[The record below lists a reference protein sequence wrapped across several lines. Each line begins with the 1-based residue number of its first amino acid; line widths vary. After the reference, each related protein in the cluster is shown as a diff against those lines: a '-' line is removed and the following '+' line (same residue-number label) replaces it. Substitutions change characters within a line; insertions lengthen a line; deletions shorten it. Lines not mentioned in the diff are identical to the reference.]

1 MSIELNLLQAKA
13 KQQINEFI
21 ETKGEIP
28 CMLLTGPAGSG
39 KTFITSMCLPKTGVF
54 YAAFTNKAS
63 KVLKTA
69 VLKNVDGN
77 GCGFGTIH
85 KMLVLDPQIK
95 ESYVPS
101 KIVNSSM
108 EISEVK
114 NLYDLEA
121 EPGMEG
127 SVYEKPETSL
137 DNDDG
142 YIEKLDFSYDYK
154 KTEYLK
160 DYKFWVFD
168 ECSTISTE
176 LYEYIM
182 STYRYMIMF
191 NVKPQLLF
199 LGDIYQLPP
208 VKEKISSIFKI
219 AVAEW
224 PIAKLNK
231 IMRSENL
238 KILQLNKHMYNF
250 MKTENYDIEDFPK
263 NILGPGV
270 FDIKLNS
277 GDLISAYCYDE
288 NIDKILLTYTN
299 KNCDETNFKIQCI
312 LDGVGYDPKKNVKFI
327 QFKENDRCVLDM
339 VVSKSTHTLINGVYV
354 LQKINKSMIYSGDV
368 FIVLEADE
376 CLVKTSLTGLLPSI
390 GNFKAQKLTIQN
402 VSDEKEVYEVFWL
415 DPDQVTKAKMA
426 LRRSVSFRIKYSF
439 LMKEFNAI
447 YPVLKRGYCMTVY
460 KAQGSQYE
468 NVYVNLNSFYYTF
481 VKDSSLYMNL
491 YKSVYTACS
500 RAKSEL
506 FVSYYI
512 P

>member
-1 MSIELNLLQAKA
+1 MNVELNKLQAKA
-13 KQQINEFI
+13 KEQINEFI
-21 ETKGEIP
+21 ESKGEVP

-77 GCGFGTIH
+77 GCMFATIH
-85 KMLVLDPQIK
+85 KMLMLDPQIK
-95 ESYVPS
+95 ESYVAS
-101 KIVNSSM
+101 KIVNNSM

-127 SVYEKPETSL
+127 STYERPEATG
-137 DNDDG
+137 DDDDG
-142 YIEKLDFSYDYK
+142 YVEKLDFSYDYK

-168 ECSTISTE
+168 ECSTVSSE

-182 STYRYMIMF
+182 STYRFMLLL
-191 NVKPQLLF
+191 NVKPQILF

-208 VKEKISSIFKI
+208 VKEKLSSIFKI
-219 AVAEW
+219 AETEW
-224 PIAKLNK
+224 PIARLNK

-238 KILQLNKHMYNF
+238 RMLELNKQMYKF
-250 MKTENYDIEDFPK
+250 MKAEDYDIEDFPK
-263 NILGPGV
+263 NILGDNV
-270 FDIKLNS
+270 SDIKLTS
-277 GDLISAYCYDE
+277 GDLISAYCNDSSM
-288 NIDKILLTYTN
+288 DKIVLTYTN

-312 LDGVGYDPKKNVKFI
+312 LDGVGYDPKMNVKFI
-327 QFKENDRCVLDM
+327 QFKEDDRCVLDM
-339 VVSKSTHTLINGVYV
+339 VVSKSTHVLVNGVYE
-354 LQKINKSMIYSGDV
+354 LQKINRSMIYSGDIFV
-368 FIVLEADE
+368 VVDASE
-376 CLVKTSLTGLLPSI
+376 CLVKTKISGLLPSI

-415 DPDQVTKAKMA
+415 DPEQVGKAKIA
-426 LRRSVSFRIKYSF
+426 LRRSVKFRVQYSF
-439 LMKEFNAI
+439 LMKEFNSV

-460 KAQGSQYE
+460 KAQGSQYDS
-468 NVYVNLNSFYYTF
+468 VYVNLNSFYYTF
-481 VKDSSLYMNL
+481 VKDPSMYMNL

-512 P
+512 T